1 MAVAVDAAATSQN
14 GAGTLAPGGRF
25 DVTTQTVGSGANR
38 ALVLTVMLDNN
49 AAPCTAQWDAFGTPQ
64 SMTKIVESNAQ
75 SGVNALPWSRSL
87 RGTILAGSS
96 SSRAHDND
104 RLRLPPASP
113 PRSSKTGKKESA
125 DRPLNQ
131 LCPPF
136 ATLSSN
142 SSRDHRR
149 TDASNA
155 DDGFATSE

>member
-1 MAVAVDAAATSQN
+1 MGLRTGSPATERR
-14 GAGTLAPGGRF
+14 T
-25 DVTTQTVGSGANR
+25 
-38 ALVLTVMLDNN
+38 
-49 AAPCTAQWDAFGTPQ
+49 
-64 SMTKIVESNAQ
+64 
-75 SGVNALPWSRSL
+75 WSRSL
-87 RGTILAGSS
+87 RGTILARPS

-136 ATLSSN
+136 ATPSSN

-155 DDGFATSE
+155 DDGFAASPCVSESAKVVLGRVDIFDPVTGGCEI

>member
-1 MAVAVDAAATSQN
+1 MGLRAGSPATERR
-14 GAGTLAPGGRF
+14 T
-25 DVTTQTVGSGANR
+25 
-38 ALVLTVMLDNN
+38 
-49 AAPCTAQWDAFGTPQ
+49 
-64 SMTKIVESNAQ
+64 
-75 SGVNALPWSRSL
+75 WSRSL

-113 PRSSKTGKKESA
+113 PRSSKTEKKESA

-136 ATLSSN
+136 ATLSLN
-142 SSRDHRR
+142 SSLDHRR

-155 DDGFATSE
+155 DDGFTASPCVSESAKVVLALLWQIYSRCFSAPIQGWQYGHR

>member
-1 MAVAVDAAATSQN
+1 M
-14 GAGTLAPGGRF
+14 GLRAGST
-25 DVTTQTVGSGANR
+25 
-38 ALVLTVMLDNN
+38 
-49 AAPCTAQWDAFGTPQ
+49 GTERK
-64 SMTKIVESNAQ
+64 T
-75 SGVNALPWSRSL
+75 WSRSL

-113 PRSSKTGKKESA
+113 PRSSKTEKKESA

-142 SSRDHRR
+142 SSLDYRR

-155 DDGFATSE
+155 DDGFAASPCVSESAKVVLFAISRGGGVAGRGPSALRVASGPQHSSAPPLDSRRRGPISHDTVRASCCTACADAV